1 MINGQFIS
9 YQEKYK
15 GYSFYFLNLSPII
28 TKTDNAKFLES
39 NKVSRS
45 IEKQDV
51 NIQETKI
58 NLSILVNIIFHSFF
72 IYCPNNY

>member
-1 MINGQFIS
+1 MGSLLVIKRNI
-9 YQEKYK
+9 KDIV
-15 GYSFYFLNLSPII
+15 FYFLNLSPII
-28 TKTDNAKFLES
+28 TETDNAKFLES